1 MVPGRFIDDHI
12 ARQGIAAL
20 VRREHPEDDFAL
32 YMIDMPMAAT
42 RTFRA
47 RGRPAFSISL
57 FLEGSGTFRI
67 DGTPPLAFSAGDV
80 LLFHGDQ
87 PVAGENHYHAG
98 GRLRC
103 LDMRLSHDRLRR
115 LGLADL
121 QPALAELDG
130 EQCRREGDTLL
141 VALRASRPMLVLA
154 EAIFALSTRPV
165 VERRLLSMAHGIEI
179 LAHLAGIVTMDPG
192 GDVPGFNTGDRRRIA
207 HARHLLSQHHADDWT
222 IPLLSQTVGL
232 NQQKLKTGF
241 RQLVGMP
248 PHAFLRRARLL
259 AAEGLLM
266 QGATATEAAIA
277 VGYTNMSHFARI
289 FRECYGC
296 NPSLFRARRHKDA
309 EASGKPG

>member
-12 ARQGIAAL
+12 ARQGIDDL

-32 YMIDMPMAAT
+32 YMIDIPMAVA

-47 RGRPAFSISL
+47 HGRPAFSISL
-57 FLEGSGTFRI
+57 FLRGSGTFRI
-67 DGTPPLAFSAGDV
+67 DGTPPLAFAAGDL

-115 LGLADL
+115 LGLGDL
-121 QPALAELDG
+121 PPALAGLDG
-130 EQCRREGDTLL
+130 GQCRQKGDAFL
-141 VALRASRPMLVLA
+141 VALRASPPMLTLA
-154 EAIFALSTRPV
+154 EAIFALSTRPAI
-165 VERRLLSMAHGIEI
+165 ERRLLSMAHGIEI
-179 LAHLAGIVTMDPG
+179 LAHLSAIVTMDPG
-192 GDVPGFNTGDRRRIA
+192 GDAPGFSAGDRRRIA
-207 HARHLLSQHHADDWT
+207 HARHLLSQHHADEWT

-266 QGATATEAAIA
+266 RGATATEAAMG

-296 NPSLFRARRHKDA
+296 NPSLFRTRRRGS
-309 EASGKPG
+309 EASGTPA